1 MRRGNRFIGR
11 WMVVAVACAFA
22 LIAAGCAAFAPIAPP
37 LHQADADRLSAR
49 GQAVTL
55 SELQDGRSLYVGRC
69 AGCHRLP
76 RPDAYLPDR
85 WAGFVDEM
93 SARAKLTA
101 PEARAVLH
109 YVLAARD
116 AVPVN

>member
-1 MRRGNRFIGR
+1 MRRGNKFIV
-11 WMVVAVACAFA
+11 W
-22 LIAAGCAAFAPIAPP
+22 LLSGCAVIASGCAVFAPIAPP
-37 LHQADADRLSAR
+37 LNQADADRLSAR
-49 GQAVTL
+49 GQPVTL

-116 AVPVN
+116 AVPVR